1 MVAFAAL
8 WIVGMGLVAAA
19 IVMAIPWDEP
29 ELERVA
35 LPPPP
40 PRAVEPPPPA
50 PFPLILPARAGWGT
64 CMDLSLTTV
73 FRPSWAGERIE
84 PHVCIPVG

>member
-35 LPPPP
+35 LLPPP
-40 PRAVEPPPPA
+40 PRAVEVPPER
-50 PFPLILPARAGWGT
+50 PFPLVLPARAGWDT
-64 CMDLSLTTV
+64 CMDLSMTTV